1 MANVERGSSPGPA
14 AGPASEFAD
23 AWEQTG
29 SLDALREVVMA
40 ANRLRHTI
48 AKRAGLSESDLVA
61 MEHLLADPI
70 GPAELARRLDV
81 STAAAT
87 GLVDRLVGRGHVE
100 RHPHEQDRRRTT
112 VAVTASGREEVLA
125 HLLPMFLALDRLD
138 HSFTAEERAVVERYL
153 RGAIEAF
160 TEVGAGPAPGQP
172 PPSLA

>member
-1 MANVERGSSPGPA
+1 MASEDERSDLP

-23 AWEQTG
+23 SWEQTG

-40 ANRLRHTI
+40 ANRMRHVI
-48 AKRAGLSESDLVA
+48 ARRAGLTETDLLA

-87 GLVDRLVGRGHVE
+87 GLVDRLVGRGHAE
-100 RHPHEQDRRRTT
+100 RHPHELDRRRTT
-112 VAVTASGREEVLA
+112 VEVTASGREEVLG
-125 HLLPMFLALDRLD
+125 HLLPMFLALDGLD
-138 HSFTAEERAVVERYL
+138 RSFSAEERAVVERYL
-153 RGAIEAF
+153 RGAIAAF
-160 TEVGAGPAPGQP
+160 TQVEQAPAPSAQP